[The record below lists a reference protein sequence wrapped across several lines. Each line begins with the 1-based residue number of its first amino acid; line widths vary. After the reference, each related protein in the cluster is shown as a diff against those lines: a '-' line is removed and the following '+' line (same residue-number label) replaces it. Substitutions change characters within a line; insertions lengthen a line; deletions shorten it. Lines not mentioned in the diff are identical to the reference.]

1 VSDSK
6 GEKVVILDRDGTV
19 VIDRSYLSD
28 AAGLE
33 FLPGAAEGLRSMH
46 EQGYRLIV
54 ITNQSGVGRGMFSLE
69 ALQQMNLRLQQM
81 VEDHGARLE
90 RIYFCP
96 HRPEEHCQCRKP
108 NTQLLTDAAS
118 DLGFEPARAV
128 VIGDKDSD
136 VEFGKRVGALTM
148 LVAPGGAAGRSYA
161 STPDFVVQDLRQAA
175 AVLCHRDRSAT

>member
-1 VSDSK
+1 MSDASNA
-6 GEKVVILDRDGTV
+6 KVVILDRDGTIV
-19 VIDRSYLSD
+19 MDRHYLSD

-69 ALQQMNLRLQQM
+69 ALQQMNLRLAQM
-81 VEDHGARLE
+81 VEGLGAHLE

-96 HRPEEHCQCRKP
+96 HLPEEHCQCRKP
-108 NTQLLTDAAS
+108 NTQLLMDAAS
-118 DLGFEPARAV
+118 ELGFEPSRAV

-136 VEFGKRVGALTM
+136 VEFGKRAGALTM
-148 LVAPGGAAGRSYA
+148 LIAARDAAGHG
-161 STPDFVVQDLRQAA
+161 STPDYLVNDLQQAA
-175 AVLCHRDRSAT
+175 AVLRRRDRSAL